1 MLLDSVCTSLE
12 SNNNSNNSYAKH
24 HRFMPKWCK
33 VDDLGR
39 PTPPPR
45 HGHRAVT
52 IKGLM
57 LVFGGGN
64 EGIVNELHV
73 YDSSTNTWCVP
84 DLRGHRP
91 PGFAAYG
98 MVTNQSKVF
107 IFGGMIEYGRYSN
120 DLYELQ
126 INRWEWRKLNIQ
138 ILEGLPEPP
147 CPRLGHTFT
156 MGSNNIAYV
165 FGGLANIS
173 ENRRENMPKYLNDL
187 YTIDLSTAPSG
198 LYWHCPKTNCQ
209 PPPPRESHTA
219 VHFTTNTGNEQLII
233 YGGMNG
239 QRLGDVWI
247 LDLESMNWSNPL
259 PQGFGPLPRSLHTA
273 NLIENRMFI
282 FGGWVPIDPDDKLER
297 PNQGWKCTS
306 TLAVLNLSTLRW
318 ELSLGPPTFDTTI
331 TTYSIDTCWPSAR
344 AGHCSAVINKR
355 IYIWSGRDGYKKL
368 QNSQVCC
375 KDMFYLET
383 EPPAVPSS
391 IQLVKASVNSLEIS
405 WSPSTTADR
414 YVLQIQRAEHQL
426 DPEKVG
432 RRSAGGVRVAQR
444 QQHFANVGAG
454 GGGGGGTPLSSSSHN
469 QQQRAVLTSGG
480 GSSNSASSSPV
491 RAFRPTSMSNTVTG
505 SSSPFHHRRYYQ
517 QPHHHHQ
524 QQLHLSTS
532 SASVGSS
539 PVLLAARPLRIK
551 PSAGATSSCP
561 RPSSIVVQQQPQHQL
576 RIVQQHMNRNDV
588 ASTGGNVGGGTTDA
602 AVVTASSSP
611 VSSLHHHHSH
621 QQHQQLNMTTPR
633 TIVVHKSSSSLV
645 PSSDA
650 EGGGGGVADPAT
662 TTTIPPL
669 VAGPKRFY
677 VHTSAP
683 SHQQQQ
689 HVVAA
694 VVGAQQPPVIVRRQ
708 MPNCPPRQPRQ
719 DIATSSNTFDILAP
733 PAKMVKH
740 MEFVPTVSG
749 IISPTEPPLSST
761 TTTKTTTY
769 SVPAAPVVVDQT
781 MPHNILETF
790 LNEAENFVEHHG
802 QPPCNVDNA
811 NENIDSQSA
820 EQQQQQIDGTTSD
833 GGGGNPL
840 AVEAKTAAA
849 AATHQHHDQI
859 GDDDHE
865 GGGDDYDEKEI
876 NNEQQQIETGGG
888 EQGGQEGGKNIAND
902 IDDDGDAKSKWTTT
916 SDAEALGMTM
926 TKSEDNNNMFNI
938 RATTTNNNDND
949 NTTDKSDVEKMTDDN
964 SVVVGDEY
972 AQLGVEQMR
981 SIDPDSE
988 KDAAAL
994 KEEAAERHNAPQLL
1008 QPLERDYEQ
1017 QQHHQ
1022 QQQQE
1027 DDQLLLDV
1035 SAVVDEPLPEEQ
1047 QQPNQ
1052 QQQQQHVVGGGG
1064 DDGGEQSQQQFATE
1078 EEEEQP
1084 VGSDEQPQPQQVVQ
1098 QQQYAF
1104 RHYQQ
1109 QPQFQHVPA
1118 DMVASGGGGRATA
1131 ATQQHQQHPMD
1142 AEKEEMEEEQDELGN
1157 SIGIGTRIVSIAE
1170 QQHVQQLLPMSVVE
1184 SSSSS
1189 MHGRR
1194 QQQQQQ
1200 DITAAQPEHHQHP
1213 IPIGQRRS
1221 ASSSASDFVAQHLS
1235 PFDSGNKWFHVVD
1248 LPSSEQRFVI
1258 TEYSV
1263 PCYDRGGGGGSGS
1276 ATTAESVR
1284 RKRRAIEY
1292 ASQLPDEQQQQQE
1305 QQQKTAA
1312 ATEQIA
1318 LEPGTLYRI
1327 RVRAVNSVGCSAWSQ
1342 PVSFKTC
1349 VPGFPGSPT
1358 SIKITKCPEGVYIS
1372 WDPPLSPNGQIEEY
1386 SVFLLMRSSQQHQ
1399 QQHASMMRSQHQQ
1412 QQQSV
1417 AVVSSFTRV
1426 YMGPAPNC
1434 VISHSVLGMAHVD
1447 TASTPKPAI
1456 IFRISARNEKGYGS
1470 ATQVRWLQES
1480 PRVVPLAVM
1489 PPGTLQPMSHGTLL
1503 TTTTTTGPS
1512 LPSSLPSSGDTT
1524 AQLMMPQ
1531 QQQQQLYHHQQQQH
1545 HHVLSLPS
1553 SATAAAGGRAVQQHQ
1568 HRRSAASPA
1577 AVVYQQPQ
1585 QQQHQQHYHHHNQQR
1600 STAAANMMMSSGR
1613 PANMNISVREF
1624 LSNSNNAAANRGGDR

>member
-12 SNNNSNNSYAKH
+12 SNNTNNNNSYAKH

-138 ILEGLPEPP
+138 ILEGLPAP

-187 YTIDLSTAPSG
+187 YAIDLSTAPNG
-198 LYWHCPKTNCQ
+198 LSWHCPKTNCQ

-297 PNQGWKCTS
+297 PNQGWKCTN

-331 TTYSIDTCWPSAR
+331 TTYSIDSCWPTAR

-414 YVLQIQRAEHQL
+414 YVLQIQRAEHQS

-454 GGGGGGTPLSSSSHN
+454 GGGTPLSSSSHS
-469 QQQRAVLTSGG
+469 QQQRAVLTGGG

-517 QPHHHHQ
+517 QQPHHHQ
-524 QQLHLSTS
+524 QQLHLSTA
-532 SASVGSS
+532 SASVSSS

-561 RPSSIVVQQQPQHQL
+561 RPSSIVVQQQPQQQL
-576 RIVQQHMNRNDV
+576 RFVEQHMNRNDI
-588 ASTGGNVGGGTTDA
+588 ASTGVNVGGGTTDA

-611 VSSLHHHHSH
+611 VSSLHHHHHHHH

-662 TTTIPPL
+662 STTIPPL

-708 MPNCPPRQPRQ
+708 LPNCPPRQPRQ

-820 EQQQQQIDGTTSD
+820 EQQQQQFDGTTGD
-833 GGGGNPL
+833 GGDGNPL

-849 AATHQHHDQI
+849 PHQHHDQI
-859 GDDDHE
+859 GDDDDDDE

-876 NNEQQQIETGGG
+876 NNEQQQQQIETGGG
-888 EQGGQEGGKNIAND
+888 EEGGQEGGKNIAND
-902 IDDDGDAKSKWTTT
+902 NDDDDDDAKSKWTTT

-926 TKSEDNNNMFNI
+926 TKSEDNNNMFST
-938 RATTTNNNDND
+938 RATTTNNAND
-949 NTTDKSDVEKMTDDN
+949 NTTDKSDVEKTTDDN
-964 SVVVGDEY
+964 SVVVVGDEY

-981 SIDPDSE
+981 AIDPDSE

-994 KEEAAERHNAPQLL
+994 KEEAAERHSAAQLL

-1017 QQHHQ
+1017 QQQQ

-1047 QQPNQ
+1047 QQHN
-1052 QQQQQHVVGGGG
+1052 QQQQQHVVGGVAG
-1064 DDGGEQSQQQFATE
+1064 GGEQSQQHFATE

-1098 QQQYAF
+1098 QQQYGF

-1118 DMVASGGGGRATA
+1118 DMVATGGGRATA
-1131 ATQQHQQHPMD
+1131 ATQQHQQHPID

-1157 SIGIGTRIVSIAE
+1157 SIRIGTRIVSIAE

-1189 MHGRR
+1189 THERR
-1194 QQQQQQ
+1194 QQQQQ

-1221 ASSSASDFVAQHLS
+1221 ASSSASDFVAQYS

-1263 PCYDRGGGGGSGS
+1263 PCYDRGGGDGSGS
-1276 ATTAESVR
+1276 ATTTTESVR

-1292 ASQLPDEQQQQQE
+1292 ASQLPDEQQQQQQE
-1305 QQQKTAA
+1305 QQQKTA

-1386 SVFLLMRSSQQHQ
+1386 SVFLLMRSPQHQ
-1399 QQHASMMRSQHQQ
+1399 QQHASMMRSQQQQ

-1417 AVVSSFTRV
+1417 AVSSFTRV
-1426 YMGPAPNC
+1426 YMGSAPNC

-1480 PRVVPLAVM
+1480 PRVLPLAVM
-1489 PPGTLQPMSHGTLL
+1489 PPGTLQPMPHGTLL
-1503 TTTTTTGPS
+1503 TTTTTGPS
-1512 LPSSLPSSGDTT
+1512 LPSSLPSSSDTT
-1524 AQLMMPQ
+1524 AQLVMP
-1531 QQQQQLYHHQQQQH
+1531 QQQQQLYHHQH

-1553 SATAAAGGRAVQQHQ
+1553 SASAGGRAVHQHQ

-1585 QQQHQQHYHHHNQQR
+1585 QQQHQQHYHHNQQR
-1600 STAAANMMMSSGR
+1600 STAANMMMNSSG

-1624 LSNSNNAAANRGGDR
+1624 LSNSNNAAASRGGDR